1 VKDPLGLELDA
12 MIEDA
17 DWLLKGENPV
27 PDANASLGLRG
38 AVKPHRGR
46 CTCSPCARAR
56 ITDPV
61 HPRAELDMPHGDTC
75 SCEACRLIHRLPD
88 ESGGWSVDQ

>member
-1 VKDPLGLELDA
+1 MKDPLGLELDA

-27 PDANASLGLRG
+27 PEFGGRTYPMSA
-38 AVKPHRGR
+38 KPHRGR

-61 HPRAELDMPHGDTC
+61 HPRAELDLPHGDTC